1 MYGTKGK
8 IGVIVPSLNNT
19 LEPEFNRMVPDGFA
33 IYATR
38 LPLERGLPE
47 DLKAMAEEVEFAG
60 RLLKHAEVDVIAYCC
75 TSGSLIEGADW
86 DEALSQ
92 RIQEVTNLPVI
103 TTASSVVSAMKKLEL
118 KSVSVATPYIDQINE
133 IERHFIENHG
143 ISVTNIE
150 GLNIVT
156 GAELH
161 QLDQVVA
168 KSFCRTSADHGSDGL
183 FISCTDF
190 AAIDFIE
197 ELENDLNKP
206 VFTSNTATL
215 WNIMR
220 IMKSNQKIM
229 GFGSLL
235 AS

>member
-1 MYGTKGK
+1 MYGIKGK

-92 RIQEVTNLPVI
+92 RIQEVTNLPVT
-103 TTASSVVSAMKKLEL
+103 TTASSVVNAMKKLGL

-168 KSFCRTSADHGSDGL
+168 
-183 FISCTDF
+183 
-190 AAIDFIE
+190 
-197 ELENDLNKP
+197 
-206 VFTSNTATL
+206 
-215 WNIMR
+215 
-220 IMKSNQKIM
+220 
-229 GFGSLL
+229 
-235 AS
+235 